1 MLQIGTPED
10 EEKKY
15 ASLPAGQ
22 SIETIGLEEA
32 LQAFA
37 LPREVGA
44 YQGEKVLA
52 NNGRF
57 GPYVKWGSL
66 FVSIKKDAEFDLFSI
81 TLEQAIELIEE
92 KKKADAN
99 KYIHRF
105 PYEGE
110 EIQVLNGMYGPYVK
124 YGKKNYKIPKGGKDA
139 TDFTLEDALAIIGS
153 DIKGGKAL
161 TKTAKKEVK
170 KTPRTAS
177 AKKKKE

>member
-1 MLQIGTPED
+1 MLQIGTAED
-10 EEKKY
+10 KEKKY

-22 SIETIGLEEA
+22 SIETIRLEEA

-37 LPREVGA
+37 LPRALGS
-44 YQGEKVLA
+44 YQGENVLA

-57 GPYVKWGSL
+57 GPYVKWGTL
-66 FVSIKKDAEFDLFSI
+66 FASIKKDAAFDIFSI
-81 TLEQAIELIEE
+81 TLDQAIELIEE

-105 PYEGE
+105 DYNGE

-139 TDFTLEDALAIIGS
+139 TDLTLEDTLVIIG
-153 DIKGGKAL
+153 DAIKQPNKTETSLKRKAS
-161 TKTAKKEVK
+161 KEKKSRK
-170 KTPRTAS
+170 K
-177 AKKKKE
+177 